1 MTYLDYSATTPIRKE
16 VLDIYNKVSLEYP
29 GNSNSLHSL
38 GVKSKELEDKCNAFV
53 KSKVKKENTI
63 L

>member
-38 GVKSKELEDKCNAFV
+38 GVKV
-53 KSKVKKENTI
+53 KN
-63 L
+63 